1 MVTIKEIAK
10 AVGVSSATVSRV
22 LNYDATLSIT
32 EPKRQAIIETAEAL
46 NYLTPRNRPRP
57 SRLQANEH
65 SSTEHAGA
73 RIGIVH
79 FLRPEDELADPYYI
93 GVRMGIEQRARA
105 NRVEVHTIY
114 RTGSLPPADELRDA
128 AGIIALGMHTDNE
141 IDWVRQ
147 INSNLVLADF
157 APNIDIFDIVACDL
171 SYAMTRL
178 LDRLYAAGYRRFGF
192 LGDDRPSGNVRY
204 PANEER
210 AKTFKEWAERM
221 GLFNPAHYL
230 LAEQLRF
237 ESGYRLACQLMAASD
252 LPEMLVTSN
261 DNVAIGAYRAI
272 QERGLRIPAD
282 IAVASFNDIPAAQF
296 LTPPLTTVRIPA
308 ERIGENA
315 FDLLMEQMNGR
326 DYVKRVTIATELI
339 WRESCRRPDEA

>member
-32 EPKRQAIIETAEAL
+32 EAKRQAIIETAEAL

-57 SRLQANEH
+57 SRMQMAAD
-65 SSTEHAGA
+65 HAGA

-105 NRVEVHTIY
+105 NRVEVHTLY
-114 RTGSLPPADELRDA
+114 RTEGLPPADELRDA
-128 AGIIALGMHTDNE
+128 AGIIALGMHTDAE

-157 APNIDIFDIVACDL
+157 APNIDLFDIVACDL
-171 SYAMTRL
+171 SYAITRL
-178 LDRLYAAGYRRFGF
+178 LDQLYAAGYRRFGF

-204 PANEER
+204 PASEER
-210 AKTFKEWAERM
+210 AKTFKEWTIRN

-230 LAEQLRF
+230 LAQELRF
-237 ESGYRLACQLMAASD
+237 ESGYRLACQLMAESD
-252 LPEMLVTSN
+252 LPEVLVTSN

-296 LTPPLTTVRIPA
+296 LAPPLTTVRIPA

-326 DYVKRVTIATELI
+326 DYIKRVTIATELI
-339 WRESCRRPDEA
+339 WRESCRRVEEA

>member
-22 LNYDATLSIT
+22 LNYDTTLSIT
-32 EPKRQAIIETAEAL
+32 EAKRQAIIETAEAL

-57 SRLQANEH
+57 SRMQAAADH
-65 SSTEHAGA
+65 VGA

-114 RTGSLPPADELRDA
+114 RTEGLPPADELRDA
-128 AGIIALGMHTDNE
+128 AGIIALGMHTDAE

-157 APNIDIFDIVACDL
+157 APNIDLFDIVACDL
-171 SYAMTRL
+171 SYAITRL
-178 LDRLYAAGYRRFGF
+178 LDQLYAAGYRRFGF
-192 LGDDRPSGNVRY
+192 LGDDRPSGNIRY

-210 AKTFKEWAERM
+210 AKTFKEWTIRN

-230 LAEQLRF
+230 LAQELRF
-237 ESGYRLACQLMAASD
+237 ESGYRLACQLMAESD
-252 LPEMLVTSN
+252 LPEVLVTSN

-296 LTPPLTTVRIPA
+296 LAPPLTTVRIPA

-339 WRESCRRPDEA
+339 WRESCRRAEEA

>member
-32 EPKRQAIIETAEAL
+32 EAKRQAIIETAEAL

-57 SRLQANEH
+57 SRHQMNDH
-65 SSTEHAGA
+65 ISTEHAGA

-114 RTGSLPPADELRDA
+114 RTGGLPPADELRDA
-128 AGIIALGMHTDNE
+128 AGIIALGMHTDAE

-157 APNIDIFDIVACDL
+157 APNIDLFDIVACDL

-210 AKTFKEWAERM
+210 AKTFREWAERM

-237 ESGYRLACQLMAASD
+237 ESGYRLACQLMASSD
-252 LPEMLVTSN
+252 LPEMLITSN

-272 QERGLRIPAD
+272 QERGLSIPRD

-296 LTPPLTTVRIPA
+296 LAPPLTTVRIPA

-339 WRESCRRPDEA
+339 WRESCRRPEDV

>member
-32 EPKRQAIIETAEAL
+32 EAKRQAIIETAEAL

-57 SRLQANEH
+57 ARAPLTPDH
-65 SSTEHAGA
+65 SGA

-105 NRVEVHTIY
+105 QRIEVHTIY
-114 RTGSLPPADELRDA
+114 RSEGLPPADEIRGA
-128 AGIIALGMHTDNE
+128 AGIIALGMHTDVE

-147 INSNLVLADF
+147 INANLVLADF
-157 APNIDIFDIVACDL
+157 APNIDLFDIVASDL
-171 SYAMTRL
+171 SYATIRL
-178 LDRLYAAGYRRFGF
+178 LDQLFAAGYRRFGF

-210 AKTFKEWAERM
+210 AKTFKEWTVRN

-230 LAEQLRF
+230 LAQELRF
-237 ESGYRLACQLMAASD
+237 ESGYRLACQLMAQSD
-252 LPEMLVTSN
+252 LPEVLVTSN

-272 QERGLRIPAD
+272 QERGLSIPRD

-296 LTPPLTTVRIPA
+296 LAPPLTTVRIPA

-315 FDLLMEQMNGR
+315 FDLLLEQINGR

-339 WRESCRRPDEA
+339 WRESCRGPGA

>member
-32 EPKRQAIIETAEAL
+32 EAKRQAIIETAEAL

-57 SRLQANEH
+57 HRPQA
-65 SSTEHAGA
+65 SSDHAGA

-79 FLRPEDELADPYYI
+79 FLRPEEELADPYYI
-93 GVRMGIEQRARA
+93 GVRMGIEARARA
-105 NRVEVHTIY
+105 NRVEVQVIY
-114 RTGSLPPADELRDA
+114 RSTELPPAEDLQGA
-128 AGIIALGMHTDNE
+128 AGIIALGMHTDAE
-141 IDWVRQ
+141 IDWVRH
-147 INSNLVLADF
+147 INANLVLADF
-157 APNIDIFDIVACDL
+157 APNIDLFDIVACDL
-171 SYAMTRL
+171 SFAMARL
-178 LDRLYAAGYRRFGF
+178 LDRLHAAGYRRFGF
-192 LGDDRPSGNVRY
+192 LGDDRPSGNVLY

-210 AKTFKEWAERM
+210 ARTFREWTEKK
-221 GLFNPAHYL
+221 GLFNPAHYM
-230 LAEQLRF
+230 LAERLRF
-237 ESGYRLACQLMAASD
+237 ESGYRLACELMAKAD
-252 LPEMLVTSN
+252 LPEIVVTSN

-272 QERGLRIPAD
+272 QERGLRIPTD

-296 LTPPLTTVRIPA
+296 LAPPLTTVRIPA

-315 FDLLMEQMNGR
+315 FDLLMEQLNGR

-339 WRESCRRPDEA
+339 WRDSCHRPDGEA

>member
-32 EPKRQAIIETAEAL
+32 EAKRQAIIETAEAL

-57 SRLQANEH
+57 SRQPA
-65 SSTEHAGA
+65 TADHAGA
-73 RIGIVH
+73 RIGLVH

-105 NRVEVHTIY
+105 HRIEVHTIY
-114 RTGSLPPADELRDA
+114 RTGGLPPAEELGDA
-128 AGIIALGMHTDNE
+128 AGIIALGMHTDAE
-141 IDWVRQ
+141 LDWVRQ

-157 APNIDIFDIVACDL
+157 APNIDMFDIVACDL

-178 LDRLYAAGYRRFGF
+178 LDRLHAAGYRRFGF

-210 AKTFKEWAERM
+210 AKTFKEWCGRM
-221 GLFNPAHYL
+221 GLFNPDHYL

-237 ESGYRLACQLMAASD
+237 ESGYRLACQLMAARD

-296 LTPPLTTVRIPA
+296 LAPPLTTVRIPA

-339 WRESCRRPDEA
+339 WRESCRRPEEA